1 MPKRRTPEIRLEA
14 DTNNK
19 HADLYLFGVIG
30 SWWDENT
37 AEEVL
42 SELRSYD
49 NLDTITVYI
58 STVGGTFLDG
68 LPIYNLLKNHPATV
82 TTRVIGYALSMGS
95 VIMLAGDR
103 IEAAQNSLVMIHNAQ
118 GIAWGSAND
127 MRATAEIMDK
137 HEQAIIPRYR
147 ERMSLSND
155 EIQALLDA
163 ETWYTADEAL
173 AAGLIDEIIDP
184 VDLDDTDQQ
193 QPENSWKFAA
203 ENFRHP
209 PEAFQHRIENALQDK
224 PNWLLSLLNK
234 TVGKPPALPAH
245 LNEPETTDHEDEPV
259 TPEESYSPRPK
270 HPTNLIRNPPKLLK
284 KPHRTWLI
292 RRIMKQWWKNATS
305 SGKNWHRP
313 KPNWPSMRKK
323 SHRVM
328 QVKKTPALPVKALKP
343 KSIWV
348 KGNHSQKGWVMSG
361 DITAF

>member
-95 VIMLAGDR
+95 VIMLAGDH

-259 TPEESYSPRPK
+259 TPEEMQAIAAE
-270 HPTNLIRNPPKLLK
+270 TVKLLK
-284 KPHRTWLI
+284 EEGLLQPASETPDEPDPEPTETTEET
-292 RRIMKQWWKNATS
+292 A
-305 SGKNWHRP
+305 
-313 KPNWPSMRKK
+313 PNMVNQADHDAVVEERDQLREELAQAQTKLAEYEKEVPPSDAGAENTGFTGEGFEAEEYM
-323 SHRVM
+323 
-328 QVKKTPALPVKALKP
+328 
-343 KSIWV
+343 
-348 KGNHSQKGWVMSG
+348 G
-361 DITAF
+361 